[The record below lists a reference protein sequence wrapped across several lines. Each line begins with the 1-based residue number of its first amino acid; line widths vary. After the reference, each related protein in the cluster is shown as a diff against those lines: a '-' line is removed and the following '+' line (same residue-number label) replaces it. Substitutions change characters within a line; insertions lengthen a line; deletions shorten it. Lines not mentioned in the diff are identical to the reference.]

1 MTRAERTSAALFDG
15 VGVALVTLFDD
26 RGEVDAAATGELA
39 ARLVEAGV
47 RGVVVAGTTGEG
59 ATLERGERVALV
71 DAVAKAVGGAAP
83 VWAGTGAPSSRQAA
97 TLTVDAIEAGAD
109 AVLALCPTGATDPI
123 GYYRVVADAAGDVP
137 VAAYHYPKVAPPGI
151 PSEALPDL
159 PAAALKDSTGDAD
172 RLLVDVTAFPG
183 AVYTGAPPVLLAAG
197 AVGARGAIL
206 ALANAR
212 PEVCAA
218 AFAGDGDAQRRLLDD
233 HRAAQEAFP
242 TGIKRLAAERFATS
256 AVARAG

>member
-1 MTRAERTSAALFDG
+1 MTEAGRALDGLFDG
-15 VGVALVTLFDD
+15 VGVALATLFDD

-39 ARLVEAGV
+39 AGLVDAGV
-47 RGVVVAGTTGEG
+47 RGVVVAGTTGEA
-59 ATLERGERVALV
+59 ATLERAERVALV

-83 VWAGTGAPSSRQAA
+83 VWAGTGAPSPRQAA
-97 TLTVDAIEAGAD
+97 ALTVDAIEAGAD
-109 AVLALCPTGATDPI
+109 AVLALCPTGATDPL
-123 GYYRVVADAAGDVP
+123 GYYRAVVDAAGDVP

-151 PSEALPDL
+151 PAEALGDL
-159 PAAALKDSTGDAD
+159 PTAALKDSTTDAD
-172 RLLVDVTAFPG
+172 RLLVNVTAFPG
-183 AVYTGAPPVLLAAG
+183 SVYVGAPPVLLAAG

-218 AFAGDGDAQRRLLDD
+218 AFDGDGEAQRRLLAD

-242 TGIKRLAAERFATS
+242 AGLKRLTARRFPISTVTR
-256 AVARAG
+256 AV